1 MNRPLLPLWVTGV
14 LLCRGNYP
22 GTSPERATPYRW
34 PAVEVTLA
42 LFAGA
47 HVGKNS
53 VNMEL
58 GDGVFAFVT
67 QKEVAGPAA
76 IHKSVLG
83 QAACTGCVFE
93 DVEGCFLICVA
104 VRGTLSCSFPAVS
117 VVD

>member
-1 MNRPLLPLWVTGV
+1 MNRPLLPLWITGV

-34 PAVEVTLA
+34 PAVEVTLT

-53 VNMEL
+53 VNVEL
-58 GDGVFAFVT
+58 GDGVLAFVA
-67 QKEVAGPAA
+67 QEEVAGPAA
-76 IHKSVLG
+76 VHKSVLS
-83 QAACTGCVFE
+83 QAARAGRVLE
-93 DVEGCFLICVA
+93 NIEGCFLICVA
-104 VRGTLSCSFPAVS
+104 VRGALSCSFPAVS